1 MRFAMVALSALLV
14 ASPAVA
20 IAQTSGSNS
29 GVAVRSSTEAP
40 QGSSEGGTNAD
51 GERRICRRIES
62 SANRSGSRRVCLT
75 QREWRDY
82 NRSITE

>member
-1 MRFAMVALSALLV
+1 MRFAVVALSALLV

-20 IAQTSGSNS
+20 FAQSNSNS
-29 GVAVRSSTEAP
+29 GVAVRSSNDGP
-40 QGSSEGGTNAD
+40 QGSSEAGTNEN

-62 SANRSGSRRVCLT
+62 SANRSSSRRVCMT

-82 NRSITE
+82 NRSVSE